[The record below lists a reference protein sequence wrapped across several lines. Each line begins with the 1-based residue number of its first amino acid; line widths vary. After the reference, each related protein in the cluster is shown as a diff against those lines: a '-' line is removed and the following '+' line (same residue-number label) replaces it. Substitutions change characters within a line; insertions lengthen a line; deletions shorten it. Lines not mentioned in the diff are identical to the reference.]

1 MNLTIWDIRKFFFGI
16 CTTDTK
22 MDFSGRI
29 CYGNRLE
36 YFCRSK
42 KIGIK
47 SEYGMEKK
55 EKKIGIKFSHRFLRK
70 FEHFSTVSKID

>member
-47 SEYGMEKK
+47 SEYGMEK
-55 EKKIGIKFSHRFLRK
+55 
-70 FEHFSTVSKID
+70 